1 MEVFEDNEES
11 SAEDYIDPLKA
22 VRSPPPQPPS
32 QSESIEGRPAVSP
45 RSWSTSINTFFPE
58 DCVRSP
64 LIHPAGMDAETFNPL
79 MISIRRE
86 IHNVEQKIKGFTAAH
101 VRLDL
106 KEEVSTRLE
115 KLMIAIM
122 YVKVKSLIL
131 LYRWMRMYRVILI
144 KPMPLEILLMIL
156 IQKSLL
162 ILSKEETSFLI

>member
-32 QSESIEGRPAVSP
+32 KSESIKGRPAVSP

-58 DCVRSP
+58 DCVCSP

-115 KLMIAIM
+115 KIDDCNNVCQGKIFDIIM
-122 YVKVKSLIL
+122 LSGENVPSNVEKTNTLRKLADDLNSKVLNN
-131 LYRWMRMYRVILI
+131 
-144 KPMPLEILLMIL
+144 
-156 IQKSLL
+156 
-162 ILSKEETSFLI
+162 T